1 MSIKKVGVY
10 LSCLTAA
17 ITIIGSLYFL
27 DIKWEESPAI
37 DKLQGTVIF
46 LKEQVNFQGDRL
58 DQKLLQDRTDWVQER
73 IFLLE
78 DRHTKIEMPQTIKE
92 EYRKLKIELKLNLD
106 KLKSLWIKDV
116 KNSN

>member
-10 LSCLTAA
+10 LSCITAA

-27 DIKWEESPAI
+27 DTKWEESPDI
-37 DKLQGTVIF
+37 NGLQGVVVS

-58 DQKLLQDRTDWVQER
+58 DQKILQDRTDWVQER

-78 DRHTKIEMPQTIKE
+78 DRHIEIKMSQTIKE
-92 EYRKLKIELKLNLD
+92 EYRKLKIELIVNLA
-106 KLKSLWIKDV
+106 KLKNTWRKNEKD
-116 KNSN
+116 NN